1 MSNPLRFVLRYGSP
15 MRFPAFKWRRDA
27 NMEHLTIPRTDLRV
41 SSLCLGTADYG
52 AGISQPEVE
61 ALLDCFVEEGG
72 NFLDT
77 AAIYADWTSAGKG
90 SSERAI
96 AHWTRSH
103 PGTELVIAT
112 KGAAPEMHSPG
123 VSRMTRGEIEFDL
136 DNSLRNLGVETI
148 DLWYLHRDD
157 PSVPVEE
164 VLSLLEDQK
173 RAGKLRFYAASNWRA
188 SRLKD
193 AEAAAQQMGATG
205 FVADQPMWSLAQPDL
220 TGSDP
225 TLEVMNP
232 ELLAWHEQTGV
243 AAIPYSPQANGF
255 FQKVAEGRSTA
266 TALVAYES
274 ELVRATNHA
283 RFARLE
289 TMSRETGLSLT
300 QLVLGFLRGH
310 DFPVVPIIGSR
321 ILEQLNDSLSG
332 ADVRLSAEQIRTLE
346 GS

>member
-1 MSNPLRFVLRYGSP
+1 
-15 MRFPAFKWRRDA
+15 
-27 NMEHLTIPRTDLRV
+27 MEHLIIPRTDLRV

-61 ALLDCFVEEGG
+61 ALLDCFVEAGG

-90 SSERAI
+90 SSERSI
-96 AHWTRSH
+96 SQWTRSH
-103 PGTELVIAT
+103 SNQELIIAT

-123 VSRMTRGEIEFDL
+123 VSRTTRGDIEFDL
-136 DNSLRNLGVETI
+136 NNSLKNLGAETI

-164 VLSLLEDQK
+164 VLGLLEDQK

-193 AEAAAQQMGATG
+193 AEVAAAKMGVMG

-232 ELLAWHEQTGV
+232 ELRAFHESSGV

-255 FQKVAEGRSTA
+255 FQKFAEGRPVSNT
-266 TALVAYES
+266 LVPYES
-274 ELVRATNHA
+274 ELVRASNHA

-289 TMSRETGLSLT
+289 AMSRETGLSLT

-321 ILEQLNDSLSG
+321 TLEQLNDSLSG
-332 ADVRLSAEQIRTLE
+332 ADVKLSAQQIQTLE
-346 GS
+346 GN

>member
-1 MSNPLRFVLRYGSP
+1 
-15 MRFPAFKWRRDA
+15 
-27 NMEHLTIPRTDLRV
+27 MEHLTIPRTDLRV
-41 SSLCLGTADYG
+41 SSLCLGTADFG
-52 AGISQPEVE
+52 AGISQGEVE
-61 ALLDCFVEEGG
+61 SLLDRFVDAGG

-96 AHWTRSH
+96 SQWTRTH
-103 PGTELVIAT
+103 PSTELVIAT

-123 VSRMTRGEIEFDL
+123 VSRMTRGDIEFDL
-136 DNSLRNLGVETI
+136 NNSLKNLGAETI

-164 VLSLLEDQK
+164 VLGLLEDQK

-188 SRLKD
+188 SRLKA
-193 AEAAAQQMGATG
+193 AEAAAQKMGALG

-232 ELLAWHEQTGV
+232 ELFAFHESSGM
-243 AAIPYSPQANGF
+243 AAIPYSSQANGF
-255 FQKVAEGRSTA
+255 FQKVAQGRPTD
-266 TALVAYES
+266 TALVAYETD
-274 ELVRATNHA
+274 LVRATNHA
-283 RFARLE
+283 RFARAQSL
-289 TMSRETGLSLT
+289 SSETGLSLT
-300 QLVLGFLRGH
+300 QLVLGYLLSQP
-310 DFPVVPIIGSR
+310 FPVVPIIGSR
-321 ILEQLNDSLSG
+321 NMEQLNDSLSG
-332 ADVRLSAEQIRTLE
+332 ADVRLGAEQVKTLE